1 MDASS
6 QADLDVLTTVIG
18 ALKKLT
24 KEEQQRTLQAV
35 TLFLGLSSESS
46 HRQPLQSVQR
56 AIDREGEDS
65 RPAPGSFSEDRKM
78 SAKEF
83 LRDKKPAADI
93 ERVACLAY
101 YLAHYREMPHFKTID
116 VSTLNTEA
124 AQPKFSNA
132 SAAVDN
138 AVRAGLLV
146 QAVRGAK
153 QLSAAG
159 EHYVQ
164 MLPDRDAAKESLKAT
179 NLRKRNRKAIG
190 KRAAP
195 SPVDRGDNKQES

>member
-1 MDASS
+1 MDAGS
-6 QADLDVLTTVIG
+6 QADLDVLTTIIS
-18 ALKKLT
+18 ALKKLS

-35 TLFLGLSSESS
+35 TLFLGLSLETS
-46 HRQPLQSVQR
+46 HRQPLQPAHRSV
-56 AIDREGEDS
+56 DRDLDDS
-65 RPAPGSFSEDRKM
+65 RPAPGSFSEDRKL

-101 YLAHYREMPHFKTID
+101 YLAHYRDAPHFKTID

-164 MLPDRDAAKESLKAT
+164 LLPDRDAAKESLKAS
-179 NLRKRNRKAIG
+179 NLRKRARKPNG
-190 KRAAP
+190 KRATPATP
-195 SPVDRGDNKQES
+195 DRNDNKQES